1 METHHDT
8 AVPDGVSPA
17 RFEVCCEAGRERESE
32 EETVR
37 EGGRAPVRE
46 SGSAPELGGV
56 LRAAGAAAPCEAFS
70 ARDHGILLTADTAHL
85 HNCFAQGRLQN

>member
-1 METHHDT
+1 M
-8 AVPDGVSPA
+8 
-17 RFEVCCEAGRERESE
+17 
-32 EETVR
+32 
-37 EGGRAPVRE
+37 RE

-85 HNCFAQGRLQN
+85 HNCFAQGRMQN